1 MRRMRSILLSRC
13 SHPSCGPKSRP
24 WARPCRSCG
33 PVDTSPPHYAQRR
46 TGGGGGGRVGSG
58 IGSGGGCGG
67 SGGLGGGSGGSGGS
81 GGLGGSSSRQDAG
94 SIGTGAAAWHVRQ
107 SSTG

>member
-1 MRRMRSILLSRC
+1 MPSIHTLRRAVRAAHHGTNAGRQSIPVFC
-13 SHPSCGPKSRP
+13 SIH
-24 WARPCRSCG
+24 
-33 PVDTSPPHYAQRR
+33 TQTR

-81 GGLGGSSSRQDAG
+81 GGLGGGSSRQDAG
-94 SIGTGAAAWHVRQ
+94 SVGTGATARYVPQ
-107 SSTG
+107 SFTGPARTATA